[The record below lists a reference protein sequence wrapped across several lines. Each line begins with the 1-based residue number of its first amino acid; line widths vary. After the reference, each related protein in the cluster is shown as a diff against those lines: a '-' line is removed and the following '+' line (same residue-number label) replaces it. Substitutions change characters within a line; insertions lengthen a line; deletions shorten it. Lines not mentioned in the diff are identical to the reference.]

1 MDLQSFIQQFLGF
14 FHTNL
19 VQKCIEILSSMIL
32 EQLTQ
37 VTAVI
42 VKHFCQY
49 FELEIFARVTLD
61 KFNHLFQYSILASP
75 THTLNKSIQMFRCH
89 DFEIRHRKLMIDFI
103 NQNRMFL
110 HNGVH
115 MLIRRCKLVERQ
127 GKYL

>member
-1 MDLQSFIQQFLGF
+1 MDLQPFIQQFLGL

-19 VQKCIEILSSMIL
+19 VQECIEILSSMIL
-32 EQLTQ
+32 EQLPQ

-42 VKHFCQY
+42 VKHFSKDLQ
-49 FELEIFARVTLD
+49 LEIFARVTLD
-61 KFNHLFQYSILASP
+61 KFNHLFQYSILAPP
-75 THTLNKSIQMFRCH
+75 THTLNKAIKMFQCH

-115 MLIRRCKLVERQ
+115 MLIRSCKLVER
-127 GKYL
+127 